1 VELLKNFTEC
11 PISLTGAPP
20 VVLDP
25 CPGACENREKR
36 VQMQAEAVCRVILE
50 TSGRELA
57 NSLPQTVFEI
67 DSEGVL
73 TFANRTALDTFGY
86 STEEVKRGV
95 DALAMIAPGERSRAS
110 EDISRALRGE
120 ILGSEYTVLRKDGS
134 AFPALIHVGPVQQ
147 DGRILGVRGI
157 LIDVSD
163 LKATEERLQRAKE
176 EAETVNAELEATN
189 KQLEE
194 AIARANVMAMAAEVA
209 NCTKSQFLANMSHE
223 IRTPI
228 NGVIGFSNLLLDTE
242 LSPEQRD
249 YAEAVRDSAEILL
262 KLINDILEFSKLEA
276 KKMALE
282 QIPFDLRTTV
292 EGVAELLSLRAR
304 EKGLEFEVRFAP
316 DTPRR
321 VVGDPGRVRQ
331 VLINLAG
338 NALKFTEKGFVLI
351 DVGWQPLAEGQAV
364 FRFAVEDS
372 GIGISE
378 EKLEFIFEKFTQA
391 DASMTRR
398 YGGTGLGLAISKQIV
413 EFMGGTIGV
422 TSNLGRGSTFWFTI
436 PLGLGETPQSLSIPT
451 ANLEGVRVLIVD
463 RSKMNRQTL
472 LDLTS
477 NWGMKG
483 DAVPTSEKALEA
495 LRGACASGR
504 PYGMTIVDSGLQDDD
519 AESFGRHIQS
529 DPQLKNTV
537 LIAIAA
543 VGKRGDARRFSDAGF
558 AAYLVRPIH
567 TATLMEA
574 LATAWGSK
582 LQGVAAPLITRH
594 TLAEARAS
602 QAPSRVSGPEG
613 VHVLIAED
621 NLLNQKLALKMVEKL
636 GCRADLAGNGREA
649 LRMIEQGRYDLVF
662 MDCQMPDMD
671 GYEAS
676 AIIRRREKESGGHL
690 PIIAMTAH
698 AMTGDRN
705 KCMEAGMDDYI
716 SKPIRREELL
726 QAISRWVQ
734 KGEPARTAGDL
745 EGR

>member
-1 VELLKNFTEC
+1 MELLKNFIEY

-20 VVLDP
+20 VVPDS
-25 CPGACENREKR
+25 CPGTRDSTEKR
-36 VQMQAEAVCRVILE
+36 VQMQAEAVCRIILE
-50 TSGRELA
+50 ASGRELA
-57 NSLPQTVFEI
+57 DSLPQTVFEM

-73 TFANRTALDTFGY
+73 TFVNRTAMETFGY
-86 STEEVKRGV
+86 SAEEVGRGL
-95 DALAMIAPGERSRAS
+95 DALTMIAPAERSRAS

-120 ILGSEYTVLRKDGS
+120 VLGSGYTVLRKDGS
-134 AFPALIHVGPVQQ
+134 AFPALIRIGPVQLN
-147 DGRILGVRGI
+147 GKILGVRGV
-157 LIDVSD
+157 LIDISD

-176 EAETVNAELEATN
+176 ETETINRELEATN

-194 AIARANVMAMAAEVA
+194 AIARANVMAMASEVA

-242 LSPEQRD
+242 LSQEQRD

-304 EKGLEFEVRFAP
+304 EKGLDFEVRYGQDA
-316 DTPRR
+316 PRR
-321 VVGDPGRVRQ
+321 VVGDPGRIRQ
-331 VLINLAG
+331 VLTNLAG
-338 NALKFTEKGFVLI
+338 NALKFTEKGFVFI
-351 DVGWQPLAEGQAV
+351 DVGWQPLVDGQAV

-422 TSNLGRGSTFWFTI
+422 TSTLGRGSTFWFAI
-436 PLGLGETPQSLSIPT
+436 PLGLGETPQSLSIP
-451 ANLEGVRVLIVD
+451 AASLEGVRALIVD
-463 RSKMNRQTL
+463 RSEINRQTL

-477 NWGMKG
+477 NWGMKS
-483 DAVPTSEKALEA
+483 DAAATPEEA
-495 LRGACASGR
+495 LAALRDACASGR
-504 PYGMTIVDSGLQDDD
+504 PYGMAIIDSGFQDDM
-519 AESFGRHIQS
+519 ESVGRRIQS
-529 DPQLKNTV
+529 DPQLKDTV

-543 VGKRGDARRFSDAGF
+543 VGKRGDARRFSEAGF

-567 TATLMEA
+567 TETLMEA
-574 LATAWGSK
+574 LAAAWGSK

-602 QAPSRVSGPEG
+602 QAPARVSGPEG

-621 NLLNQKLALKMVEKL
+621 NLLNQKLALKMMEKL

-649 LRMIEQGRYDLVF
+649 LRMIERDRYDLVF

-698 AMTGDRN
+698 AMTGDRD
-705 KCMEAGMDDYI
+705 KCIKAGMDDYI
-716 SKPIRREELL
+716 SKPIRREEIL

-734 KGEPARTAGDL
+734 KGESA
-745 EGR
+745 

>member
-1 VELLKNFTEC
+1 
-11 PISLTGAPP
+11 
-20 VVLDP
+20 
-25 CPGACENREKR
+25 
-36 VQMQAEAVCRVILE
+36 MQAEAVCRIILE
-50 TSGRELA
+50 ASGRELA
-57 NSLPQTVFEI
+57 DSLPQTVFEM

-73 TFANRTALDTFGY
+73 TFVNRTAMETFGY
-86 STEEVKRGV
+86 SAEEVGRGL
-95 DALAMIAPGERSRAS
+95 DALTMIAPAERSRAS

-120 ILGSEYTVLRKDGS
+120 VLGSGYTVLRKDGS
-134 AFPALIHVGPVQQ
+134 AFPALIRIGPVQLN
-147 DGRILGVRGI
+147 GKILGVRGV
-157 LIDVSD
+157 LIDISD

-176 EAETVNAELEATN
+176 ETETINRELEATN

-194 AIARANVMAMAAEVA
+194 AIARANVMAMASEVA

-242 LSPEQRD
+242 LSQEQRD

-304 EKGLEFEVRFAP
+304 EKGLDFEVRYGQDA
-316 DTPRR
+316 PRR
-321 VVGDPGRVRQ
+321 VVGDPGRIRQ
-331 VLINLAG
+331 VLTNLAG
-338 NALKFTEKGFVLI
+338 NALKFTEKGFVFI
-351 DVGWQPLAEGQAV
+351 DVGWQPLVDGQAV

-422 TSNLGRGSTFWFTI
+422 TSTLGRGSTFWFAI
-436 PLGLGETPQSLSIPT
+436 PLGLGETPQSLSIP
-451 ANLEGVRVLIVD
+451 AASLEGVRALIVD
-463 RSKMNRQTL
+463 RSEINRQTL

-477 NWGMKG
+477 NWGMKS
-483 DAVPTSEKALEA
+483 DAAATPEEA
-495 LRGACASGR
+495 LAALRDACASGR
-504 PYGMTIVDSGLQDDD
+504 PYGMAIIDSGFQDDM
-519 AESFGRHIQS
+519 ESVGRRIQS
-529 DPQLKNTV
+529 DPQLKDTV

-543 VGKRGDARRFSDAGF
+543 VGKRGDARRFSEAGF

-567 TATLMEA
+567 TETLIEA
-574 LATAWGSK
+574 LAAAWGSK

-602 QAPSRVSGPEG
+602 QAPARVSGPEG

-621 NLLNQKLALKMVEKL
+621 NLLNQKLALKMMEKL

-649 LRMIEQGRYDLVF
+649 LRMIERDRYDLVF

-698 AMTGDRN
+698 AMTGDRD
-705 KCMEAGMDDYI
+705 KCIKAGMDDYI
-716 SKPIRREELL
+716 SKPIRREEIL

-734 KGEPARTAGDL
+734 KGESA
-745 EGR
+745 

>member
-1 VELLKNFTEC
+1 
-11 PISLTGAPP
+11 
-20 VVLDP
+20 
-25 CPGACENREKR
+25 
-36 VQMQAEAVCRVILE
+36 MQAEAVCRIILE
-50 TSGRELA
+50 ASGRELA
-57 NSLPQTVFEI
+57 DSLPQTVFEM

-73 TFANRTALDTFGY
+73 TFVNRTAMETFGY
-86 STEEVKRGV
+86 SAEEVGRGL
-95 DALAMIAPGERSRAS
+95 DALTMIAPAERSRAS

-120 ILGSEYTVLRKDGS
+120 VLGSGYTVLRKDGS
-134 AFPALIHVGPVQQ
+134 AFPALIRIGPVQLN
-147 DGRILGVRGI
+147 GKILGVRGV
-157 LIDVSD
+157 LIDISD

-176 EAETVNAELEATN
+176 ETETINRELEATN

-194 AIARANVMAMAAEVA
+194 AIARANVMAMASEVA

-242 LSPEQRD
+242 LSSEQRD

-304 EKGLEFEVRFAP
+304 EKGLDFEVRYGQDA
-316 DTPRR
+316 PRR
-321 VVGDPGRVRQ
+321 VVGDPGRIRQ
-331 VLINLAG
+331 VLTNLAG
-338 NALKFTEKGFVLI
+338 NALKFTEKGFVFI
-351 DVGWQPLAEGQAV
+351 DVGWQPLVDGQAV

-422 TSNLGRGSTFWFTI
+422 TSTLGRGSTFWFAI
-436 PLGLGETPQSLSIPT
+436 PLGLGETPQSLSIP
-451 ANLEGVRVLIVD
+451 AASLEGVRALIVD
-463 RSKMNRQTL
+463 RSEINRQTL

-477 NWGMKG
+477 NWGMKS
-483 DAVPTSEKALEA
+483 DAAATPEEA
-495 LRGACASGR
+495 LAALRDACASGR
-504 PYGMTIVDSGLQDDD
+504 PYGMAIIDSGFQDDM
-519 AESFGRHIQS
+519 ESVGRRIQS
-529 DPQLKNTV
+529 DPQLKDTV

-543 VGKRGDARRFSDAGF
+543 VGKRGDARRFSEAGF

-567 TATLMEA
+567 TETLMEA
-574 LATAWGSK
+574 LAAAWGSK

-602 QAPSRVSGPEG
+602 QAPARVSGPEG

-621 NLLNQKLALKMVEKL
+621 NLLNQKLALKMMEKL

-649 LRMIEQGRYDLVF
+649 LRMIERDRYDLVF

-698 AMTGDRN
+698 AMTGDRD
-705 KCMEAGMDDYI
+705 KCIKAGMDDYI
-716 SKPIRREELL
+716 SKPIRREEIL

-734 KGEPARTAGDL
+734 KGESA
-745 EGR
+745 

>member
-1 VELLKNFTEC
+1 
-11 PISLTGAPP
+11 
-20 VVLDP
+20 
-25 CPGACENREKR
+25 
-36 VQMQAEAVCRVILE
+36 
-50 TSGRELA
+50 
-57 NSLPQTVFEI
+57 
-67 DSEGVL
+67 
-73 TFANRTALDTFGY
+73 
-86 STEEVKRGV
+86 
-95 DALAMIAPGERSRAS
+95 
-110 EDISRALRGE
+110 
-120 ILGSEYTVLRKDGS
+120 
-134 AFPALIHVGPVQQ
+134 
-147 DGRILGVRGI
+147 
-157 LIDVSD
+157 
-163 LKATEERLQRAKE
+163 
-176 EAETVNAELEATN
+176 
-189 KQLEE
+189 
-194 AIARANVMAMAAEVA
+194 MAMAAEVA

-304 EKGLEFEVRFAP
+304 EKGLDFEVRFAP
-316 DTPRR
+316 DAPRR

-422 TSNLGRGSTFWFTI
+422 TSTLGRGSTFWFTI

-463 RSKMNRQTL
+463 RSKINRQTL

-483 DAVPTSEKALEA
+483 DAVPTSEEALAA
-495 LRGACASGR
+495 LRGAFASGR
-504 PYGMTIVDSGLQDDD
+504 PYGIAIIDSGLQDDD
-519 AESFGRHIQS
+519 TESVGRRIQS
-529 DPQLKNTV
+529 DPQLKDTV

-543 VGKRGDARRFSDAGF
+543 VGKRGDARRFSEAGF

-602 QAPSRVSGPEG
+602 QAPARVSGSEG

-621 NLLNQKLALKMVEKL
+621 NLLNQKLALKMMEKL

-649 LRMIEQGRYDLVF
+649 LRMIERGRYDLVF

-698 AMTGDRN
+698 AMTGDRD

-716 SKPIRREELL
+716 SKPIRREEIL
-726 QAISRWVQ
+726 QAISKWVQ
-734 KGEPARTAGDL
+734 KSESA
-745 EGR
+745 

>member
-1 VELLKNFTEC
+1 
-11 PISLTGAPP
+11 
-20 VVLDP
+20 
-25 CPGACENREKR
+25 
-36 VQMQAEAVCRVILE
+36 
-50 TSGRELA
+50 
-57 NSLPQTVFEI
+57 
-67 DSEGVL
+67 
-73 TFANRTALDTFGY
+73 
-86 STEEVKRGV
+86 
-95 DALAMIAPGERSRAS
+95 
-110 EDISRALRGE
+110 
-120 ILGSEYTVLRKDGS
+120 
-134 AFPALIHVGPVQQ
+134 
-147 DGRILGVRGI
+147 
-157 LIDVSD
+157 
-163 LKATEERLQRAKE
+163 
-176 EAETVNAELEATN
+176 
-189 KQLEE
+189 
-194 AIARANVMAMAAEVA
+194 
-209 NCTKSQFLANMSHE
+209 
-223 IRTPI
+223 
-228 NGVIGFSNLLLDTE
+228 
-242 LSPEQRD
+242 
-249 YAEAVRDSAEILL
+249 
-262 KLINDILEFSKLEA
+262 
-276 KKMALE
+276 
-282 QIPFDLRTTV
+282 
-292 EGVAELLSLRAR
+292 
-304 EKGLEFEVRFAP
+304 
-316 DTPRR
+316 
-321 VVGDPGRVRQ
+321 
-331 VLINLAG
+331 
-338 NALKFTEKGFVLI
+338 VLI

-422 TSNLGRGSTFWFTI
+422 TSTLGRGSTFWFTI

-463 RSKMNRQTL
+463 RSKINRQTL

-483 DAVPTSEKALEA
+483 DAVPTSEEALAA
-495 LRGACASGR
+495 LRGAFASGR
-504 PYGMTIVDSGLQDDD
+504 PYGIAIIDSGLQDDD
-519 AESFGRHIQS
+519 TESVGRRIQS
-529 DPQLKNTV
+529 DPQLKDTV

-543 VGKRGDARRFSDAGF
+543 VGKRGDARRFSEAGF

-567 TATLMEA
+567 TAMLMEV

-602 QAPSRVSGPEG
+602 QAPARVSGSEG

-621 NLLNQKLALKMVEKL
+621 NLLNQKLALKMMEKL

-649 LRMIEQGRYDLVF
+649 LRMIERGRYDLVF

-698 AMTGDRN
+698 AMTGDRD

-716 SKPIRREELL
+716 SKPIRREEIL
-726 QAISRWVQ
+726 QAISKWVQ
-734 KGEPARTAGDL
+734 KSESA
-745 EGR
+745 

>member
-1 VELLKNFTEC
+1 
-11 PISLTGAPP
+11 
-20 VVLDP
+20 
-25 CPGACENREKR
+25 
-36 VQMQAEAVCRVILE
+36 MQAEAVCRIILE
-50 TSGRELA
+50 ASGRELA
-57 NSLPQTVFEI
+57 DSLPQTVFEM

-73 TFANRTALDTFGY
+73 TFVNRTAMETFGY
-86 STEEVKRGV
+86 SAEEVGRGL
-95 DALAMIAPGERSRAS
+95 DALTMIAPAERSRAS

-120 ILGSEYTVLRKDGS
+120 VLGSGYTVLRKDGS
-134 AFPALIHVGPVQQ
+134 AFPALIRIGPVQLN
-147 DGRILGVRGI
+147 GKILGVRGV
-157 LIDVSD
+157 LIDISD

-176 EAETVNAELEATN
+176 ETETINRELEATN

-194 AIARANVMAMAAEVA
+194 AIARANVMAMASEVA

-242 LSPEQRD
+242 LSSEQRD

-304 EKGLEFEVRFAP
+304 EKGLDFEVRYGQDA
-316 DTPRR
+316 PRR
-321 VVGDPGRVRQ
+321 VVGDPGRIRQ
-331 VLINLAG
+331 VLTNLAG
-338 NALKFTEKGFVLI
+338 NALKFTEKGFVFI
-351 DVGWQPLAEGQAV
+351 DVGWQPLVDGQAV

-422 TSNLGRGSTFWFTI
+422 TSTLGRGSTFWFAI
-436 PLGLGETPQSLSIPT
+436 PLGLGETPQSLSIP
-451 ANLEGVRVLIVD
+451 AASLEGVRALIVD
-463 RSKMNRQTL
+463 RSEINRQTL

-477 NWGMKG
+477 NWGMKS
-483 DAVPTSEKALEA
+483 DAAATPEEA
-495 LRGACASGR
+495 LAALRDACASGR
-504 PYGMTIVDSGLQDDD
+504 PYGMAIIDSGFQDDM
-519 AESFGRHIQS
+519 ESVGRRIQS
-529 DPQLKNTV
+529 DPQLKDTV
-537 LIAIAA
+537 LIVIAA
-543 VGKRGDARRFSDAGF
+543 VGKRGDARRFSEAGF

-567 TATLMEA
+567 TETLMEA
-574 LATAWGSK
+574 LAAAWGSK

-602 QAPSRVSGPEG
+602 QAPARVSGPEG

-621 NLLNQKLALKMVEKL
+621 NLLNQKLALKMMEKL

-649 LRMIEQGRYDLVF
+649 LRMIERDRYDLVF

-698 AMTGDRN
+698 AMTGDRD
-705 KCMEAGMDDYI
+705 KCIKAGMDDYI
-716 SKPIRREELL
+716 SKPIRREEIL

-734 KGEPARTAGDL
+734 KGESA
-745 EGR
+745 

>member
-1 VELLKNFTEC
+1 
-11 PISLTGAPP
+11 
-20 VVLDP
+20 
-25 CPGACENREKR
+25 
-36 VQMQAEAVCRVILE
+36 MQAEAVCRIILE
-50 TSGRELA
+50 ASGRELA
-57 NSLPQTVFEI
+57 DSLPQTVFEM

-73 TFANRTALDTFGY
+73 TFVNRTAMETFGY
-86 STEEVKRGV
+86 SAEEVGRGL
-95 DALAMIAPGERSRAS
+95 DALTMIAPAERSRAS

-120 ILGSEYTVLRKDGS
+120 VLGSGYTVLRKDGS
-134 AFPALIHVGPVQQ
+134 AFPALIRIGPVQLN
-147 DGRILGVRGI
+147 GKILGVRGV
-157 LIDVSD
+157 LIDISD

-176 EAETVNAELEATN
+176 ETETINRELEATN

-194 AIARANVMAMAAEVA
+194 AIARANVMAMASEVA

-242 LSPEQRD
+242 LSQEQRD

-304 EKGLEFEVRFAP
+304 EKGLDFEVRYGQDA
-316 DTPRR
+316 PRR
-321 VVGDPGRVRQ
+321 VVGDPGRIRQ
-331 VLINLAG
+331 VLTNLAG
-338 NALKFTEKGFVLI
+338 NALKFTEKGFVFI
-351 DVGWQPLAEGQAV
+351 DVGWQPLVDGQAV

-422 TSNLGRGSTFWFTI
+422 TSTLGRGSTFWFAI
-436 PLGLGETPQSLSIPT
+436 PLGLGETPQSLSIP
-451 ANLEGVRVLIVD
+451 AARLEGVRALIVD
-463 RSKMNRQTL
+463 RSEINRQTL

-477 NWGMKG
+477 NWGMKS
-483 DAVPTSEKALEA
+483 DAAATPEEA
-495 LRGACASGR
+495 LAALRDACASGR
-504 PYGMTIVDSGLQDDD
+504 PYGMAIIDSGFQDDM
-519 AESFGRHIQS
+519 ESVGRRIQS
-529 DPQLKNTV
+529 DPQLKDTV

-543 VGKRGDARRFSDAGF
+543 VGKRGDARRFSEAGF

-567 TATLMEA
+567 TETLMEA
-574 LATAWGSK
+574 LAAAWGSK

-602 QAPSRVSGPEG
+602 QAPARVSGPEG

-621 NLLNQKLALKMVEKL
+621 NLLNQKLALKMMEKL

-649 LRMIEQGRYDLVF
+649 LRMIERDRYDLVF

-698 AMTGDRN
+698 AMTGDRD
-705 KCMEAGMDDYI
+705 KCIKAGMDDYI
-716 SKPIRREELL
+716 SKPIRREEIL

-734 KGEPARTAGDL
+734 KGESA
-745 EGR
+745 

>member
-1 VELLKNFTEC
+1 MELLKNFIEY

-20 VVLDP
+20 VVPDS
-25 CPGACENREKR
+25 CPGTRDSTEKR
-36 VQMQAEAVCRVILE
+36 VQMQAEAVCRIILE
-50 TSGRELA
+50 ASGRELA
-57 NSLPQTVFEI
+57 DSLPQTVFEM

-73 TFANRTALDTFGY
+73 TFVNRTAMETFGY
-86 STEEVKRGV
+86 SAEEVGRGL
-95 DALAMIAPGERSRAS
+95 DALTMIAPAERSRAS

-120 ILGSEYTVLRKDGS
+120 VLGSGYTVLRKDGS
-134 AFPALIHVGPVQQ
+134 AFPALIRIGPVQLN
-147 DGRILGVRGI
+147 GKILGVRGV
-157 LIDVSD
+157 LIDISD

-176 EAETVNAELEATN
+176 ETETINRELEATN

-194 AIARANVMAMAAEVA
+194 AIARANVMAMASEVA

-242 LSPEQRD
+242 LSQEQRD

-304 EKGLEFEVRFAP
+304 EKGLDFEVRYGQDA
-316 DTPRR
+316 PRR
-321 VVGDPGRVRQ
+321 VVGDPGRIRQ
-331 VLINLAG
+331 VLTNLAG
-338 NALKFTEKGFVLI
+338 NALKFTEKGFVFI
-351 DVGWQPLAEGQAV
+351 DVGWQPLVDGQAV

-422 TSNLGRGSTFWFTI
+422 TSTLGRGSTFWFAI
-436 PLGLGETPQSLSIPT
+436 PLGLGETPQSLSIP
-451 ANLEGVRVLIVD
+451 AASLEGVRALIVD
-463 RSKMNRQTL
+463 RSEINRQTL

-477 NWGMKG
+477 NWGMKS
-483 DAVPTSEKALEA
+483 DAAATPEEA
-495 LRGACASGR
+495 LAALRDACASGR
-504 PYGMTIVDSGLQDDD
+504 PYGMAIIDSGFQDDM
-519 AESFGRHIQS
+519 ESVGRRIQS
-529 DPQLKNTV
+529 DPQLKDTV

-543 VGKRGDARRFSDAGF
+543 VGKRGDARRFSEAGF
-558 AAYLVRPIH
+558 AVYLVRPIH
-567 TATLMEA
+567 TETLMEA
-574 LATAWGSK
+574 LAAAWGSK

-602 QAPSRVSGPEG
+602 QAPARVSGPEG

-621 NLLNQKLALKMVEKL
+621 NLLNQKLALKMMEKL

-649 LRMIEQGRYDLVF
+649 LRMIERDRYDLVF

-698 AMTGDRN
+698 AMTGDRD
-705 KCMEAGMDDYI
+705 KCIKAGMDDYI
-716 SKPIRREELL
+716 SKPIRREEIL

-734 KGEPARTAGDL
+734 KGESA
-745 EGR
+745 